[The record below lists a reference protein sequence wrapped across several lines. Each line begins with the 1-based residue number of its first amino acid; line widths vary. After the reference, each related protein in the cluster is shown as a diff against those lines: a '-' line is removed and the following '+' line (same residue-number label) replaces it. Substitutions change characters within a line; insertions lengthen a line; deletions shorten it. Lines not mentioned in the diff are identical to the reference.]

1 MAQTFDTVLVANR
14 GEIACRV
21 IRSAREMGL
30 RTVAVYSEADADAP
44 HVAAADVAVEIGP
57 APAAESYLVGE
68 KIIEA
73 AKKTGAGAIHP
84 GYGFLSE
91 NAAFAQACA
100 DAGIVF
106 VGPSP
111 EAIAAMGDK
120 AAAKRLMESSG
131 VPTVPGYSGEDQDDA
146 LLIEKASEI
155 GFPLMVKAAAGGGG
169 KGMRLV
175 EDEASLPAAIESARR
190 EAAGAFGD
198 DTLLLERAVVAP
210 RHVEIQVLADRDGHT
225 IHLGERDC
233 SVQRR
238 HQKVIEE
245 APSPAVDEELREK
258 MGAAGVAAAQ
268 AVAYEGAGT
277 IEFLLDAEGNF
288 YFLEMNTRLQV
299 EHPVTELVTG
309 MDLVEWQLRIAA
321 GEPLTVS
328 QDEVEISGHAIEARL
343 YAEDPDNDYLPA
355 TGTVELWETPELGA
369 LRVDTGI
376 RSGSEITP
384 FYDPMVA
391 KVIAW
396 GADRDQARTRL
407 IRGLEETSA
416 LGTITNRPL
425 LTAILRAPL
434 FAEGGATTA
443 FLDELPESPVPTSA
457 DIAAVVAWLYR
468 ERLCEAASVAPGLEG
483 WSSGGA
489 LTSAMRV
496 AVAGEEYGVRV
507 VDRGGVLSVS
517 VGDAE
522 HQVLLDAP
530 APVVDDV
537 EIPVRCIEPSRGRVL
552 AAFPAFDLE
561 MIDLTALPPGGG
573 SAGGE
578 GVLVAPMHGR
588 VIAVEAGVGDA
599 VTTGQRLVVLE
610 AMKMEHEILADIDGV
625 IEEVVSEGSQVGGDQ
640 LLVRIAASEG

>member
-1 MAQTFDTVLVANR
+1 MAEAFDTVFVANR

-21 IRSAREMGL
+21 IRTAREMGL

-57 APAAESYLVGE
+57 APAAESYLDGAR
-68 KIIEA
+68 IIEA

-91 NAAFAQACA
+91 NAAFARACA
-100 DAGIVF
+100 DAGITF

-120 AAAKRLMESSG
+120 AAAKRLMEKSG
-131 VPTVPGYSGEDQDDA
+131 VPTVPGYSGEEQDDA
-146 LLIEKASEI
+146 LLIEKAKEI
-155 GFPLMVKAAAGGGG
+155 GFPVMVKAAAGGGG

-175 EDEASLPAAIESARR
+175 PDEAALPGALEAARR
-190 EAAGAFGD
+190 EASGAFGD

-210 RHVEIQVLADRDGHT
+210 RHVEIQVLADRAGHT

-238 HQKVIEE
+238 HQKVVEE
-245 APSPAVDEELREK
+245 APSPAVDAGLRER
-258 MGAAGVAAAQ
+258 MGAAGVAAAE
-268 AVAYEGAGT
+268 AVGYEGAGT
-277 IEFLLDAEGNF
+277 VEFLLDADGNF

-309 MDLVEWQLRIAA
+309 LDLVEWQLRIAA
-321 GEPLTVS
+321 GEPLQIA

-355 TGTVELWETPELGA
+355 TGTVELWETPEIGA

-396 GADRDQARTRL
+396 GADREEARAL
-407 IRGLEETSA
+407 LVRGLEETTA

-425 LTAILRAPL
+425 LTAILRTPL

-443 FLDELPESPVPTSA
+443 FLDELPESPEPTSA

-468 ERLCEAASVAPGLEG
+468 ERLCDAAAVAPGLEG
-483 WSSGGA
+483 WSSSGVLASG
-489 LTSAMRV
+489 MRV
-496 AVAGEEYGVRV
+496 AVGGDEHEVAI
-507 VDRGGVLSVS
+507 VDSGGSLSVT
-517 VGDAE
+517 VGDAG
-522 HQVLLDAP
+522 HRVLLDAP
-530 APVVDDV
+530 APVVDGV

-561 MIDLTALPPGGG
+561 LIDLTALPPGAGQ
-573 SAGGE
+573 AGGE
-578 GVLVAPMHGR
+578 GVLMAPMHGK
-588 VIAVEAGVGDA
+588 VIAVEAAVGDE
-599 VTTGQRLVVLE
+599 VVSGQRLVVME

-625 IEEVVSEGSQVGGDQ
+625 IGEIVSVDSQVGGDQ
-640 LLVRIAASEG
+640 VLARIVPG